1 MGLTLYGDVDIGMSN
16 IDITYSRYQ
25 VVDYSA
31 WIRYEALPTKIGNH
45 SLKSAFV
52 FLSPNEAVIMTRKPR
67 PASTL
72 LQVLKPFSVLSWG
85 LLVIVLLL
93 VTMLI
98 FIFNMIYAK
107 DSVFQKH
114 DTVKIEFVWLFLQVR
129 LLCSQYKQNDP

>member
-98 FIFNMIYAK
+98 FIFKMIYVRGAM
-107 DSVFQKH
+107 FE
-114 DTVKIEFVWLFLQVR
+114 KIEMAKIKFVWLFLQVR
-129 LLCSQYKQNDP
+129 LYLVSIPTNYP